1 MSAPPV
7 KLNFTGRRTRVTVA
21 GVLLL
26 LVGVGATAATCIE
39 YRLLE
44 ARRAGLT
51 LKLDALNRQTHRDP
65 AQDMRNAALSEAAG
79 GVVRQLGAAWTGLL
93 AELEG
98 ASHDS
103 AADIALLSIEPD
115 AGKHN
120 VRITGESRD
129 LPGVLAYV
137 ERLQTVASLRY
148 PTLESHDVRS
158 DDPQHPVRFAL
169 SAEWRQLRE

>member
-7 KLNFTGRRTRVTVA
+7 LVNFVARRAVVTIT

-26 LVGVGATAATCIE
+26 LLGVVAAAAACLE

-51 LKLDALNRQTHRDP
+51 LKLDAASRRTHRDP
-65 AQDMRNAALSEAAG
+65 AQDSRNAALTEQADA
-79 GVVRQLGAAWTGLL
+79 VVRQLGAAWTGLL
-93 AELEG
+93 AELES
-98 ASHDS
+98 ASRDS
-103 AADIALLSIEPD
+103 AGETALLSIEPD
-115 AGKHN
+115 EIKHN

-129 LPGVLAYV
+129 LPGVLAYI
-137 ERLQTVASLRY
+137 ERLQTVALLRY
-148 PTLESHDVRS
+148 PMLESHEVRS

-169 SAEWRQLRE
+169 TAEWRQSP